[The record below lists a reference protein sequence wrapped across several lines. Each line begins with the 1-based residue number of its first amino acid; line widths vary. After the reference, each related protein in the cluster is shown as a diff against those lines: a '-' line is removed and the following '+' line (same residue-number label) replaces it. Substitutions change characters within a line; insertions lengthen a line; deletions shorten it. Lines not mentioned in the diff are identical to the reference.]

1 LLEPT
6 DKNFVQKNNFVNMK
20 LLRQLSTALTL
31 IALLVSPEMFGQNDF
46 AQLSA
51 KDRIKIAEQEELDAR
66 KDAEFQ
72 RIMQTGHDLFKQKHY
87 LKAIHKYEEA
97 QEKRPYNVYPK
108 VIIADI
114 ELSMKDTLAVLR
126 KAEQTEKKQSATKE
140 KLQPEPEPE
149 TNVETEEERLRRLE
163 EWERMEREKRAAERE
178 RQKELEKP
186 ATKTIEGDVPVI
198 TKDEFREELG
208 SKYPSGM
215 TEEVTSE
222 GNKTI
227 TKRIKVANGKGDEYK
242 RVVHGW
248 GGVFYFKNGEA
259 VTERVWV
266 QETEN

>member
-1 LLEPT
+1 
-6 DKNFVQKNNFVNMK
+6 MK
-20 LLRQLSTALTL
+20 LLKQLSASLTL
-31 IALLVSPEMFGQNDF
+31 VVLLVSPDLFGQNDF
-46 AQLSA
+46 AELSA

-66 KDAEFQ
+66 NDAEFQ
-72 RIMQTGHDLFKQKHY
+72 RIMQSGHDLFKQKHY

-108 VIIADI
+108 VIITDI

-126 KAEQTEKKQSATKE
+126 KAEQLEKEQEIKKE
-140 KLQPEPEPE
+140 IPEPEVKPE
-149 TNVETEEERLRRLE
+149 TEAESEEERQQRLE
-163 EWERMEREKRAAERE
+163 EWERKEREKRAAERE
-178 RQKELEKP
+178 RQKEKEKP
-186 ATKTIEGDVPVI
+186 ATRTIEGDVAVI
-198 TKDEFREELG
+198 SKDEFREELG
-208 SKYPSGM
+208 SKYPAGM

-227 TKRIKVANGKGDEYK
+227 TKRIKVVNGKGDEYK